1 MTNPL
6 AGHMWDHGGLQILM
20 ILTYVM
26 GFIEKK
32 PQPKFQVH
40 RTIGWRDM
48 AVLNLCKIQTRIQ
61 IVITLDWL
69 DEMTPNLDH

>member
-1 MTNPL
+1 
-6 AGHMWDHGGLQILM
+6 MWDHGGLQILM
-20 ILTYVM
+20 ILIYVM
-26 GFIEKK
+26 RFIEKT

-40 RTIGWRDM
+40 RTIGCRDM
-48 AVLNLCKIQTRIQ
+48 TVLNLWKIQTRIQ

>member
-26 GFIEKK
+26 GFIEKT
-32 PQPKFQVH
+32 PQPKFQISQNFRPH
-40 RTIGWRDM
+40 NRLQR
-48 AVLNLCKIQTRIQ
+48 
-61 IVITLDWL
+61 
-69 DEMTPNLDH
+69 

>member
-26 GFIEKK
+26 RFIEKT

-40 RTIGWRDM
+40 RTISCGDM
-48 AVLNLCKIQTRIQ
+48 AVLNLWKIQTRYFADQ
-61 IVITLDWL
+61 NSNSYNFGLA
-69 DEMTPNLDH
+69 